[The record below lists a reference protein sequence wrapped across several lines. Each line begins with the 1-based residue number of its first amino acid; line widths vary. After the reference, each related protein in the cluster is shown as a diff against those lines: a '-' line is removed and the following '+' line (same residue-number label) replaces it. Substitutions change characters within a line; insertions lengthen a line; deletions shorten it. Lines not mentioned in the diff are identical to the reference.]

1 LLPAPSVLIASPPVA
16 MPLERDP
23 EEWID
28 LGQEPTAEEMAH
40 NFSLLQVALVRRVMI
55 FLPRFV
61 G

>member
-28 LGQEPTAEEMAH
+28 LGQEPTGEEMAH
-40 NFSLLQVALVRRVMI
+40 NFSLLQVALVRRIV
-55 FLPRFV
+55 
-61 G
+61 